1 MELEFSHLDP
11 EYLRLEYSETRER
24 ETESC
29 GSECDPHGKKNN
41 PDPALEEQPGPGH
54 PEKPELAIIS
64 IFSFDNFLILI
75 FLGEVAVEQD
85 HLSKLLEAANIL
97 QIKGL
102 YESAEVPSDEKISE
116 ESSQIPNSQIPNL
129 AEPEIKTRIE
139 PKDSE
144 LTGSQKRKK
153 RKSTSSAESLSTS
166 ADNNLSKKVSKHL
179 FFNLLT

>member
-1 MELEFSHLDP
+1 MYQILMDILPF
-11 EYLRLEYSETRER
+11 
-24 ETESC
+24 
-29 GSECDPHGKKNN
+29 
-41 PDPALEEQPGPGH
+41 
-54 PEKPELAIIS
+54 S
-64 IFSFDNFLILI
+64 IFIFIFYFLII
-75 FLGEVAVEQD
+75 FQFLGEVAVEQD

-129 AEPEIKTRIE
+129 AEPEIKTKIG
-139 PKDSE
+139 PKHSE

-166 ADNNLSKKVSKHL
+166 ADNNLSKKVTKHL
-179 FFNLLT
+179 FINLLT

>member
-1 MELEFSHLDP
+1 MIFKSKFFS
-11 EYLRLEYSETRER
+11 
-24 ETESC
+24 
-29 GSECDPHGKKNN
+29 
-41 PDPALEEQPGPGH
+41 
-54 PEKPELAIIS
+54 
-64 IFSFDNFLILI
+64 
-75 FLGEVAVEQD
+75 GEVAVEQD

-116 ESSQIPNSQIPNL
+116 DSSQIPNSQIPHSQIPNL
-129 AEPEIKTRIE
+129 VEPEMKTKIG

-166 ADNNLSKKVSKHL
+166 ADNNLSKKVNIHL
-179 FFNLLT
+179 FISLFT

>member
-1 MELEFSHLDP
+1 M
-11 EYLRLEYSETRER
+11 
-24 ETESC
+24 
-29 GSECDPHGKKNN
+29 
-41 PDPALEEQPGPGH
+41 
-54 PEKPELAIIS
+54 
-64 IFSFDNFLILI
+64 
-75 FLGEVAVEQD
+75 EQD

-116 ESSQIPNSQIPNL
+116 ESFQIPNPQIPNL
-129 AEPEIKTRIE
+129 VEPEMKTKIG

-179 FFNLLT
+179 FIY

>member
-1 MELEFSHLDP
+1 MSQILI
-11 EYLRLEYSETRER
+11 
-24 ETESC
+24 
-29 GSECDPHGKKNN
+29 NN
-41 PDPALEEQPGPGH
+41 LPF
-54 PEKPELAIIS
+54 S
-64 IFSFDNFLILI
+64 IFIFFFDFLII
-75 FLGEVAVEQD
+75 FISFFLGEVAVEQD

-116 ESSQIPNSQIPNL
+116 ESSQIPNL
-129 AEPEIKTRIE
+129 AEPEMKTKIG

>member
-1 MELEFSHLDP
+1 M
-11 EYLRLEYSETRER
+11 
-24 ETESC
+24 
-29 GSECDPHGKKNN
+29 
-41 PDPALEEQPGPGH
+41 
-54 PEKPELAIIS
+54 
-64 IFSFDNFLILI
+64 
-75 FLGEVAVEQD
+75 EQD

-129 AEPEIKTRIE
+129 AEPEIKTKIG

-144 LTGSQKRKK
+144 PTGSQKRKK

>member
-1 MELEFSHLDP
+1 MKF
-11 EYLRLEYSETRER
+11 
-24 ETESC
+24 
-29 GSECDPHGKKNN
+29 N
-41 PDPALEEQPGPGH
+41 
-54 PEKPELAIIS
+54 
-64 IFSFDNFLILI
+64 

-129 AEPEIKTRIE
+129 AEPEIKTQIG

-166 ADNNLSKKVSKHL
+166 ADNNLSKKV
-179 FFNLLT
+179 NIY